1 MNRSLAFY
9 GRNEVVSSLRTLY
22 AERKNVIIVGPPG
35 IGKTALLRHLNQ
47 SYSMLLCETTSSLR
61 RICDNLEL
69 QLGWT
74 HYKRNVVER
83 KNRLLSY
90 LQRRDEPVVF
100 DQVALTP
107 PRVARF
113 MAHLLDRIPVWIA
126 CRSDQR
132 REIGRIWEY
141 LHIFTRVEVPPLTRD
156 ETSALI
162 ESSVAQG
169 HIQTDARSHV
179 VYLHQLSKGI
189 PRALEE
195 LLIEL
200 ASRKYNIDSSFG
212 RHLLELDWRIHEI
225 PAVSAKRIEQPKRLS
240 LSGMH
245 RRDA

>member
-22 AERKNVIIVGPPG
+22 AERKNVLIVGPLG

-47 SYSMLLCETTSSLR
+47 SYPMLRCETTSSLR

-74 HYKRNVVER
+74 HNKLNVVER

-90 LQRRDEPVVF
+90 LQRRDEPVVL

-113 MAHLLDRIPVWIA
+113 IAHLLDRIPVWIA

-132 REIGRIWEY
+132 REIGRIWEH

-156 ETSALI
+156 ETSTLI
-162 ESSVAQG
+162 KSAVAQG
-169 HIQTDARSHV
+169 HIQTDGRSHIA
-179 VYLHQLSKGI
+179 YLHQLSNGI

-225 PAVSAKRIEQPKRLS
+225 PGVSADLAKKL
-240 LSGMH
+240 
-245 RRDA
+245 